1 VFIVSNYLMN
11 AYVAKMTYTC
21 VARQPPSH
29 ISSHFTSQ
37 FTPACSCAGVARQPI
52 APAWWL
58 QVRRMPLR
66 SVNV

>member
-11 AYVAKMTYTC
+11 AYVANMTYTC
-21 VARQPPSH
+21 VARHAPSL
-29 ISSHFTSQ
+29 ISLHFTNR
-37 FTPACSCAGVARQPI
+37 FTPACSCAGIAHQPI

-66 SVNV
+66 SVNS